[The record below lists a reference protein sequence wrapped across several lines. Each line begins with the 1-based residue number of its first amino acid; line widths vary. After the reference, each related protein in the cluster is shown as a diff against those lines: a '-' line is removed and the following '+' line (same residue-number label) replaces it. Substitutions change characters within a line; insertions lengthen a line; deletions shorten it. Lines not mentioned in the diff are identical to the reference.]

1 MRAQKYIPSR
11 TPTTE
16 LMKLQHARFALLAL
30 LVVFGSVTYRN
41 QMDWGDDWAQYL
53 DQANWLLNSNFKA
66 PVHYFVYQ
74 HTSAL
79 YAPPYYPWG
88 WPLLLALTAKLPP
101 AVVLTC
107 LWAGFS
113 LVLFEV
119 YRLKTKNVGTA
130 LAWALVWAV
139 SPWMLRFKWEWLS
152 DLPFALCT
160 TALIFVLLRP
170 KQSKRTLLLIGLLTA
185 ASIAFRPLGWALVL
199 AAGAA
204 GLGQWVRNR
213 RISQSIGAVLVGG
226 GVSDFL
232 LSILPHASGHFTAVY
247 GPPWLISGV
256 LDRLVHYFG
265 SWRYAW
271 SPVHSWFPGWGLWIG
286 TLAVLTVVAAWT
298 YALLTRKQNNSD
310 SETAGIPIFFAAVYA
325 GAVVLFPVQS
335 QGFRYLLPLVP
346 WMFPRI
352 LPVKFSLGLALLVLF
367 SYLPAWAK
375 IASECKTPNE
385 LVPGPHTASARELLS
400 EIHKRI
406 PLQDTL
412 HATRPRALAHL
423 THRWSVFSLSSN
435 AVAKPGSGQH
445 WWVTSTHWPT
455 ADVPIEADLVWSNS
469 EFALFC
475 TPAPK
480 YTIVH

>member
-1 MRAQKYIPSR
+1 
-11 TPTTE
+11 
-16 LMKLQHARFALLAL
+16 MKLQHARFALLAL
-30 LVVFGSVTYRN
+30 LVVFGSATYRN
-41 QMDWGDDWAQYL
+41 QLDWGDDWAQYL
-53 DQANWLLNSNFKA
+53 DQAKWLVSNDFKA
-66 PVHYFVYQ
+66 PVHFFVYQ

-88 WPLLLALTAKLPP
+88 WPLLLVLTAKLPP

-113 LVLFEV
+113 MVLFEV

-139 SPWMLRFKWEWLS
+139 SPWMLRFKREWLS

-160 TALIFVLLRP
+160 TALIFLLLRP
-170 KQSKRTLLLIGLLTA
+170 KHSKSTLLLIGLLTA

-199 AAGAA
+199 AAGAVVVV
-204 GLGQWVRNR
+204 QWVRNKHK
-213 RISQSIGAVLVGG
+213 SQSIGAVLVGG
-226 GVSDFL
+226 GVAHVL
-232 LSILPHASGHFTAVY
+232 LSLLPHESGYFTAVY

-271 SPVHSWFPGWGLWIG
+271 SPAHSWLPGMGLWIG

-298 YALLTRKQNNSD
+298 YALLAQKRDD
-310 SETAGIPIFFAAVYA
+310 SASESAYIPILFALVYA

-346 WMFPRI
+346 WLFPRI
-352 LPVKFSLGLALLVLF
+352 LPVKLSLGLALLVLF
-367 SYLPAWAK
+367 SYVPAWAR
-375 IASECKTPNE
+375 ITGECQTPNE
-385 LVPGPHTASARELLS
+385 RVPGPHTALARELLT
-400 EIHKRI
+400 EIKNRV
-406 PLQDTL
+406 PPQDTL
-412 HATRPRALAHL
+412 HGTRPRALAHL
-423 THRWSVFSLSSN
+423 TNRWSVFSPTSN
-435 AVAKPGSGQH
+435 AEAKPWSGQH
-445 WWVTSTHWPT
+445 WWVTSTHWPV
-455 ADVPIEADLVWSNS
+455 ANVPIEADLVWYNR

-475 TPAPK
+475 AKSPK
-480 YTIVH
+480 